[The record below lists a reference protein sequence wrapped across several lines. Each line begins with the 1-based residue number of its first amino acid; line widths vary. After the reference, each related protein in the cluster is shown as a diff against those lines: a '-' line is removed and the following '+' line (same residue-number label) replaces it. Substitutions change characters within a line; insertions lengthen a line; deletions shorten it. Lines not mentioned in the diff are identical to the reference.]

1 MPDILRALEA
11 EGTEWAAEQAAT
23 LRRMSPTSLFVS
35 HELLRRGAEKPLDEC
50 LEMELALTRVVVGRH
65 PDFREGVRALLV
77 DKDNKPA
84 WSPPRIED
92 VDPAAI
98 RAMFDG

>member
-1 MPDILRALEA
+1 
-11 EGTEWAAEQAAT
+11 
-23 LRRMSPTSLFVS
+23 MSPTSLAVS
-35 HELLRRGAEKPLDEC
+35 LELLRRGADATLDEC
-50 LEMELALTRVVVGRH
+50 LAMELALTRVVVNRH

-77 DKDNKPA
+77 DKDNAPS

>member
-1 MPDILRALEA
+1 
-11 EGTEWAAEQAAT
+11 
-23 LRRMSPTSLFVS
+23 MSPTGLAVSL
-35 HELLRRGAEKPLDEC
+35 ELVRRGASASLDEC
-50 LEMELALTRVVVGRH
+50 LAMELALTRAVVARH

-77 DKDNKPA
+77 DKDNRPS
-84 WSPPRIED
+84 WTPPRIED